1 MELSSP
7 SSLPFL
13 LLFLP
18 FLLFLLL
25 LLPFL
30 LFLLLFF
37 FFFFSF
43 SLSPRQENCHHSVRE
58 QKFLC
63 GSVGSRER
71 REQEEVLACFASGIT
86 VLGKH

>member
-18 FLLFLLL
+18 FLLL

-30 LFLLLFF
+30 LFLLLL
-37 FFFFSF
+37 FFFSF
-43 SLSPRQENCHHSVRE
+43 SPSPRQENCHHSVRE

-63 GSVGSRER
+63 GSVGSQER
-71 REQEEVLACFASGIT
+71 REQEAVLACFASGIM

>member
-18 FLLFLLL
+18 FLLL

-30 LFLLLFF
+30 LFLLLLF

-43 SLSPRQENCHHSVRE
+43 SPSPRQENRHHSVRE

-63 GSVGSRER
+63 GSVDSQER
-71 REQEEVLACFASGIT
+71 REQEEVLACFASGIM